1 MLGFASNVNSFLLV
15 RHPNVMKKLREEI
28 LSTYGADAE
37 LSRDSL
43 RRLPYLQN
51 VLKEGTSQP

>member
-1 MLGFASNVNSFLLV
+1 MLGFSSNMNSFLLV

-28 LSTYGADAE
+28 LSTCGTDSE

-51 VLKEGTSQP
+51 VLKEGTS